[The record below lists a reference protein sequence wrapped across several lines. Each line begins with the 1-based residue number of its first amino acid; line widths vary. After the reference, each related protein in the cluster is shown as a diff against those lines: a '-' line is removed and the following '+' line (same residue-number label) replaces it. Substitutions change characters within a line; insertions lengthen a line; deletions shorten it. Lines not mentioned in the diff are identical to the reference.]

1 MTKLEKL
8 TEIFNNINEKS
19 IWNKNVTAY
28 GYQFNYNTLIRPA
41 LSKYW
46 FEECK
51 TEEFICPLNSE
62 SENHNRPGTIKE
74 SIEYVTVHDT
84 ASSKDTADEY
94 AHARYVSNGGG
105 GTSWHYSVG
114 SVSSVHQ
121 IPDNEVAYHAGD
133 SLDVRFV
140 LTNTGVKGTN
150 PTPNVTIYEGY
161 YYLDG
166 QKTIIQTPIVS
177 YELNKNGDLVY
188 ASDGITQTKKA
199 PSNAKVGEIAC
210 TLSTNDINDAGIRVD
225 LKEDG
230 YYYMGPTYY
239 NATYKLIA
247 NRGGNLNS
255 IGIESMVNEGSNLMR
270 TWHRLAKLV
279 AHLLVDNN
287 LPTSRVKPHHFFSGK
302 PCPMTLRDN
311 GLWDYFMECVEAEYL
326 ILKEYSDVKI
336 EFICENDEVNND
348 GIFDQDKTVC
358 LDEISYQ
365 VKLTHAND
373 VKILDFKVKVEK

>member
-8 TEIFNNINEKS
+8 AELFYNINEDR
-19 IWNKNVTAY
+19 IWKKEITVY
-28 GYQFNYNTLIRPA
+28 GYQFNYQTYIRPA

-51 TEEFICPLNSE
+51 IEEWICPLNCE

-74 SIEYVTVHDT
+74 SIEYITIHDT

-114 SVSSVHQ
+114 SLASVHQ
-121 IPDNEVAYHAGD
+121 IPDQEVAYHAGD
-133 SLDVRFV
+133 SLDVRFC
-140 LTNTGVKGTN
+140 LTNTGVKGIN
-150 PTPNVTIYEGY
+150 PKPDVTIQNGD

-166 QKTIIQTPIVS
+166 QKTVIQAPVVR
-177 YELNKNGDLVY
+177 YAYNNNGDLVY
-188 ASDGITQTKKA
+188 ASDGVLQGKKA
-199 PSNAKVGEIAC
+199 PFDAKVGEIAC
-210 TLSTNDINDAGIRVD
+210 VVTTNEINDAGIRVD

-239 NATYKLIA
+239 NANYKRIA
-247 NRGGNLNS
+247 NCGGNLNS

-279 AHLLVDNN
+279 AHLLIKNN
-287 LPTSRVKPHHFFSGK
+287 LYPLCVKPHHFFSGK
-302 PCPMTLRDN
+302 PCPMTLREN
-311 GLWDYFMECVEAEYL
+311 GLWDYFMECVKAEYL

-336 EFICENDEVNND
+336 ELLCESKEVNFD
-348 GIFDQDKTVC
+348 GIFEQNRTIDVE
-358 LDEISYQ
+358 EIDYQ
-365 VKLTHAND
+365 IRLTYIND
-373 VKILDFKVKVEK
+373 VKLLNFKVKVEK